1 MNRKIVEDDEDGIQ
15 IIMKFVFIAAL
26 IGSIFI
32 LSGAAQRDNA
42 ADAVF
47 VEEVY
52 VVKPGDT
59 VWSIAEE
66 YLPKNTYSRRYILEY
81 VEGIKENNPWLVERK
96 SQLQPGDELVMT
108 YWVKK

>member
-1 MNRKIVEDDEDGIQ
+1 MINKI
-15 IIMKFVFIAAL
+15 IIVAAL
-26 IGSIFI
+26 IGAIFI
-32 LSGAAQRDNA
+32 LSGAAIRDDA

-47 VEEVY
+47 VEETY
-52 VVKPGDT
+52 IVKPGDT